1 MKRKDDT
8 SRKISVSTLSEL
20 DALVGKHLTGETPC
34 IHWMNS
40 RSDFQF
46 DSVEEAVEAVHDP
59 LYRGFTEEDPSATT
73 VVTEVREF
81 RPYSTDLALAWQLVE
96 NLSHTREVLS
106 MRRNGETWESAFGER
121 DYISAP
127 SAPIALCL
135 AALRTRG
142 IEVECKLESPGEIPA
157 AGVSGGK
164 IGSLYAR

>member
-8 SRKISVSTLSEL
+8 SRKISVSTLSDL

-34 IHWMNS
+34 VHWMNS

-59 LYRGFTEEDPSATT
+59 LYLGFAEEDSSATT

-81 RPYSTDLALAWQLVE
+81 RPYSTDLALAWKLVE
-96 NLSHTREVLS
+96 NLSHTQEALS

-121 DYISAP
+121 EYISAP

-142 IEVECKLESPGEIPA
+142 IEVECKLKAPGETTA
-157 AGVSGGK
+157 AGMPGAM